1 MISPKQAVE
10 FATKRFPRAPE
21 ELAAHLG
28 ISIRESSM
36 DGCDGWCLTNGKQVI
51 IRLNTSLSPTRK
63 RFTLAHE
70 LGHLILGIP
79 AIVGES
85 YEDMLASD
93 SDEERRVNEL
103 ASALLIP
110 KDVAKASLSELPV
123 VAAALM
129 KLAKKANVSQL
140 MAAIRVC
147 NLASEIGLQNASVV
161 LFDGSQVRWQW
172 SKTLTMPNETA
183 ADLLVE
189 SRKAVPQAFR
199 RRRPQGD
206 VIVASTIENPYFG
219 SATLFVQLLPE
230 EIGLNISHHEKRK
243 QLELTLFSHDV
254 KLQQRMSGY
263 IGALKNRIEGKT
275 QKQVEADFW
284 TRYRETLKNTAMDSN
299 TGQAYVR
306 LRISEWF

>member
-1 MISPKQAVE
+1 MISPQQAAD
-10 FATKRFPRAPE
+10 FAKKHFPKAPE
-21 ELAAHLG
+21 DLAAHLG
-28 ISIRESSM
+28 ISVRESPM
-36 DGCDGWCLTNGKQVI
+36 DGCDGWCLINDKQAI
-51 IRLNTSLSPTRK
+51 IRLNSSLSPTRK

-70 LGHLILGIP
+70 LGHLILGVP

-110 KDVAKASLSELPV
+110 KDVAKASLSDLPV

-161 LFDGSQVRWQW
+161 LFDDDQVRWQW
-172 SKTLTMPNETA
+172 SKTLKMGNETA
-183 ADLLVE
+183 VDLLVK
-189 SRKAVPQAFR
+189 SRQAAPQAFR
-199 RRRPQGD
+199 QQRPQGD
-206 VIVASTIENPYFG
+206 VVVASTIENPYFG
-219 SATLFVQLLPE
+219 SATLFVQLLPK
-230 EIGLNISHHEKRK
+230 EIGLNLSHHEKRK
-243 QLELTLFSHDV
+243 QLEQLLFSHDV
-254 KLQQRMSGY
+254 KLQQRMSGC

-275 QKQVEADFW
+275 QKQVEEDFW
-284 TRYRETLKNTAMDSN
+284 SRYRETLKNTAMDSKV
-299 TGQAYVR
+299 GREYVR
-306 LRISEWF
+306 LRIREWF

>member
-1 MISPKQAVE
+1 MISAQQAAE
-10 FATKRFPRAPE
+10 FASKHFPKAPE

-28 ISIRESSM
+28 ISIRESAM
-36 DGCDGWCLTNGKQVI
+36 DGCDGWCLTRGKRAI
-51 IRLNTSLSPTRK
+51 IRINGSLSPTRR

-85 YEDMLASD
+85 YEEMLASD
-93 SDEERRVNEL
+93 SDEERHVNEL

-110 KDVAKASLSELPV
+110 KDIAKKFLPDLPV
-123 VAAALM
+123 VAGTLT

-147 NLASEIGLQNASVV
+147 NLATEIGLKNASVV
-161 LFDGSQVRWQW
+161 LFDDDQVRWQW

-183 ADLLVE
+183 AGLL
-189 SRKAVPQAFR
+189 SDARKAAPLAFR
-199 RRRPQGD
+199 RERPQGD
-206 VIVASTIENPYFG
+206 VIVASTIENPTFG
-219 SATLFVQLLPE
+219 SATLFVQLLPKE
-230 EIGLNISHHEKRK
+230 LGLNLSHHEKRK
-243 QLELTLFSHDV
+243 KLEQTLFSLDV

-263 IGALKNRIEGKT
+263 MGALKNRIEGKT
-275 QKQVEADFW
+275 QKEVEADFW
-284 TRYRETLKNTAMDSN
+284 NRYRETLKKTAMNSKA
-299 TGQAYVR
+299 GQEYVR